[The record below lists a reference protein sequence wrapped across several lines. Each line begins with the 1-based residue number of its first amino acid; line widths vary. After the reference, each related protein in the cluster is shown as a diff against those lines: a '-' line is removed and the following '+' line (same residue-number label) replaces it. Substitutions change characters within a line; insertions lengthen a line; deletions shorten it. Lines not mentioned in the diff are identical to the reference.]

1 MTPPKPSRGEIWFL
15 NLDPAQGHEQSGSR
29 PALVVSVDPFNHGP
43 ADMVVVLPVTSKAKG
58 IPFHVSVPPEGGV
71 RRLSFVK
78 CEGVSSVSRSRL
90 QQRWGTVRPDTLAA
104 VEDRLRILLGLCM
117 SPYTMDLLP
126 TSPGGDLLTRLIS
139 QAEDSFR
146 ASRAGSTRR
155 AYEHDWKQFRVWCDD
170 NRLVPLPASE
180 QTVIL
185 YSTDLTKN
193 HGRKWNTLS
202 AG

>member
-1 MTPPKPSRGEIWFL
+1 
-15 NLDPAQGHEQSGSR
+15 
-29 PALVVSVDPFNHGP
+29 
-43 ADMVVVLPVTSKAKG
+43 
-58 IPFHVSVPPEGGV
+58 
-71 RRLSFVK
+71 
-78 CEGVSSVSRSRL
+78 
-90 QQRWGTVRPDTLAA
+90 
-104 VEDRLRILLGLCM
+104 
-117 SPYTMDLLP
+117 MDLLP

-202 AG
+202 RRLAAISQLHQRAGFESPTKTWATRQFLSGLRRELAISS